1 MVVFLS
7 DGDIKTCIL
16 PRGSN
21 TVAKQKKQVLLT
33 RGRKSCCSSTN
44 MDGSASDDDGEP
56 NLGENNTTVITSIG
70 FENTLMLSLLTEQ
83 WGPKRKAPAGGWPSP
98 LDRHPRLFPPWA
110 QPGGSRPCLILCRMT
125 RMWVDFEAASRSK
138 DLALKTLREVA
149 GGASGR
155 WSSVFSGSASRQVHK
170 KSPHSRCA
178 KDSDSTVVGGLCA

>member
-1 MVVFLS
+1 
-7 DGDIKTCIL
+7 
-16 PRGSN
+16 
-21 TVAKQKKQVLLT
+21 
-33 RGRKSCCSSTN
+33 

-170 KSPHSRCA
+170 IPNHLKRGRYQKKSPHSRCA